1 MRFPLHITTDMIEH
15 QVKHALKGNK
25 RYPMVLMLEPLYTC
39 NLACLG
45 CSTERHTGKLSDR
58 LYLMLVSPVEGL
70 GCRQLTAVWRFRGL
84 ARYGRAGRE
93 WGVMTRSCLCSTP
106 GSHGSI
112 CPKSLASAPAS
123 P

>member
-1 MRFPLHITTDMIEH
+1 MLTAFTL
-15 QVKHALKGNK
+15 ALEEWTYRG
-25 RYPMVLMLEPLYTC
+25 Y
-39 NLACLG
+39 
-45 CSTERHTGKLSDR
+45 GKLSDR

-123 P
+123 PVGVASHSGSPAAAVTTSPN